1 MATMN
6 YKRPSHRQANS
17 PLIAHTDSLTALR
30 FDRCKA
36 YPNAATMP
44 SQALYDSL
52 KGVPFMRLKYFV
64 LAASL
69 VLLVAGILVS
79 YHRKD
84 LVTAYNKY
92 RLMLLDGGGEQ
103 CIAELRGRGVEF
115 QLIGDTGSDTCPI
128 KNAVKVSGFKNTK
141 PSSPFVLSCPTL
153 VTLNNW
159 LDENSI
165 KSFKHMGTINCRKMR
180 GRGFQS
186 EHSYGTAID
195 ISVVDGASVER
206 DWGED
211 SARGK
216 RLAEVASSACR
227 HFSHA
232 LTPETNRLHHNHFH
246 FDDGFGGRCDS

>member
-1 MATMN
+1 
-6 YKRPSHRQANS
+6 
-17 PLIAHTDSLTALR
+17 
-30 FDRCKA
+30 
-36 YPNAATMP
+36 MP
-44 SQALYDSL
+44 SQNLHDSS
-52 KGVPFMRLKYFV
+52 KGITFMRLKYFV
-64 LAASL
+64 LASPL

-79 YHRKD
+79 YHRND

-92 RLMLLDGGGEQ
+92 RPMLLDGGGEQ
-103 CIAELRGRGVEF
+103 CITELRERGLKF

-128 KNAVKVSGFKNTK
+128 KNAVKVSSFKNST
-141 PSSPFVLSCPTL
+141 PSSPFVLSCPTV

-165 KSFKHMGTINCRKMR
+165 KSFTHMGTINCRKMR

-206 DWGED
+206 DWGKE

-216 RLAEVASSACR
+216 RLAEVASSACK
-227 HFSHA
+227 HFSNA
-232 LTPETNRLHHNHFH
+232 LTPETNTLHHNHFH
-246 FDDGFGGRCDS
+246 FDNGVGRRCGDRKLSLR

>member
-1 MATMN
+1 MV
-6 YKRPSHRQANS
+6 
-17 PLIAHTDSLTALR
+17 D
-30 FDRCKA
+30 

-44 SQALYDSL
+44 SQNLYDSL
-52 KGVPFMRLKYFV
+52 EGVPFMRLKYFV
-64 LAASL
+64 LAIL
-69 VLLVAGILVS
+69 IVLLVVGILVS
-79 YHRKD
+79 YHRND

-92 RLMLLDGGGEQ
+92 RPMLLNGGGEQ
-103 CIAELRGRGVEF
+103 CIAELRRRGLEF

-141 PSSPFVLSCPTL
+141 PSRPFVLSCPTV

-165 KSFKHMGTINCRKMR
+165 KSFTHMGTINCRKMR
-180 GRGFQS
+180 GGGFQS

-211 SARGK
+211 SAKGR
-216 RLAEVASSACR
+216 RLSEVASSACR
-227 HFSHA
+227 YFSNA
-232 LTPETNRLHHNHFH
+232 LIPQTNRFHQNHFH
-246 FDDGFGGRCDS
+246 FDDWFGGRCDS

>member
-1 MATMN
+1 
-6 YKRPSHRQANS
+6 
-17 PLIAHTDSLTALR
+17 
-30 FDRCKA
+30 
-36 YPNAATMP
+36 MP
-44 SQALYDSL
+44 SQTLYDPL

-64 LAASL
+64 LAIPL

-79 YHRKD
+79 YHRND
-84 LVTAYNKY
+84 LVSAYNKY
-92 RLMLLDGGGEQ
+92 RPMLLVGGGEQ
-103 CIAELRGRGVEF
+103 CIAKLRERGVEF

-141 PSSPFVLSCPTL
+141 PSSPFVLSCPTV

-159 LDENSI
+159 LNENSI

-206 DWGED
+206 DWGKD
-211 SARGK
+211 SAKGR
-216 RLAEVASSACR
+216 RLLEVASSACR
-227 HFSHA
+227 HFSNA
-232 LTPETNRLHHNHFH
+232 LTPDTNRLHHNHFH
-246 FDDGFGGRCDS
+246 FDNGFGERCGEASHRLKFR